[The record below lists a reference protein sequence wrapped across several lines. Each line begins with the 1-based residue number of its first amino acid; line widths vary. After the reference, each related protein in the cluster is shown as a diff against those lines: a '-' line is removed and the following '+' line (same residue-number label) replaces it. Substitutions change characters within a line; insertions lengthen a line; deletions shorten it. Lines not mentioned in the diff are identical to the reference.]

1 MEIRLRAVV
10 TRDSMS
16 KRVFAMAE
24 ASVRLS
30 VCLSVTLMYCVK
42 TTQLRIMKSSLHMGC
57 RKNSSFL

>member
-24 ASVRLS
+24 AFVRPS
-30 VCLSVTLMYCVK
+30 VCHINDLE
-42 TTQLRIMKSSLHMGC
+42 RP
-57 RKNSSFL
+57 